1 MIEIY
6 KSHGRYYIIVP
17 KVAFPTFVEHYVLP
31 CRAHLEFYGFPLAFL
46 PMRPVFSLSNLNVPR
61 LDFFTNRT
69 ILSSL
74 PMSRRMALCPLR
86 LCVTLSCLKSP
97 PSCVALHSNL
107 LDHETKTSKPLEIG
121 CLSANEAFETFSRQ
135 KSLYQL
141 ERPVVGE
148 RGLGSRAV
156 EEWQW

>member
-31 CRAHLEFYGFPLAFL
+31 CRAHLEFYGFPLAF
-46 PMRPVFSLSNLNVPR
+46 
-61 LDFFTNRT
+61 FTDAPGVLTVQFERT
-69 ILSSL
+69 EIDPDL
-74 PMSRRMALCPLR
+74 LR
-86 LCVTLSCLKSP
+86 HP